1 MEGREQG
8 SAQRRA
14 KFVLVLGML
23 LCAGFVASGAFGMVA
38 AITGTTDSTSTDT
51 TTTTAAATDTTAAV
65 TDTTGAATDT
75 TPTTSAPASAANP
88 SISSDAGVYG
98 PGAIVKLSGAG
109 WLAGE
114 QVHLFVNDDQ
124 GKTWSYS
131 GDVVAGSDG
140 SFTHEFQLPS
150 SFVAVYSVTATGSNG
165 ETATTQFQDDAI
177 VVTFPAAATYNAAAW
192 AAGCTSSGFCGT
204 ANGGN
209 TAAVKLSIRQG
220 NGNYW
225 NGGSFGNASET
236 FSTTTLKSTGGNN
249 YTWSFA
255 FPVTSFPA
263 NGQYTMHVQ
272 GFDAS
277 GGAIKNDDQTVTFTI
292 QAQQSTS
299 LSVAAAS
306 GTYSGTTTL
315 SATLTSGGSGVSGKT
330 INFTL
335 NGNSVGGDT
344 TNASGTATLSGVG
357 LGGINAGTYVTGVGA
372 SFAGDG
378 SFTSS
383 NGTGSLAI
391 AKANQT
397 ITISNHAP
405 ATAAYNSSFTV
416 AASGGGSGNPVTF
429 SSSGAC
435 SNNGAS
441 FTMTSGSGTCAVKYD
456 QAGDA
461 NYNAAP
467 QVTDT
472 VNVAKVNQT
481 INFGSLGSKT
491 YGDPDFAVGATSSS
505 GLPASFSALG
515 SCTLVLGQVHL
526 TGAGTCTITASQA
539 GNDNFNAADAV
550 PQEFTI
556 ARATL
561 KLAANDATKV
571 YGAANPSFSGSIQ
584 GVVFPDAVTLTVD
597 SSATATSNVGTYPI
611 VPHANAAAGVLA
623 NYDVQATSG
632 TLTITK
638 KSITVKADDK
648 TKVYGEADPA
658 LTVTVPTGA
667 LESGDSLSGGLERE
681 SGNNVGSYQ
690 ISKGSLSAGGNYDLT
705 LTPGTFTITKKAAT
719 LTADD
724 MSKVYGSADPALTTT
739 DGGFV
744 AGDLGSGKI
753 TFSASRTAGESV
765 AGGPYTITPSASD
778 GATSLLGNY
787 DLTYKNGQL
796 TITKKAASL
805 TADDKSKVYGSADPA
820 LTTTDSG
827 FLVGDLGAG
836 KITFSASRAS
846 GESVVGSPYT
856 ITPSASD
863 GATSLLGNYD
873 VTVKTGQLTITKK
886 AITVAADDK
895 SKVYGSADPA
905 LTVTVPAGALE
916 SGDSLSGS
924 LTRESGN
931 NVGSYAITK
940 GGLTAGGNYD
950 LTVTPGTFTI
960 TKKSITVAADDKT
973 KVYGDADPALTV
985 SVPDSALVQGDSLSG
1000 SLERES
1006 GNNVG
1011 SYAISKGSLSAGGNY
1026 DLTVTP
1032 GTFTIAKKAITVK
1045 ADDKTKVYGSA
1056 DPALTVT
1063 VPAGELESGDSLSGS
1078 LDRAAGNNV
1087 GTYAITQGSLTAGAN
1102 YDLTVTAGTLTITK
1116 KPITVTA
1123 DEKTKVLGAADP
1135 ALTYKVTTGSLESG
1149 DGLSGAL
1156 TRAPGEAVG
1165 TYAIT
1170 QGTLTA
1176 GGNYDLTFVASTL
1189 KIVYG
1194 WDGFLQPIN
1203 DTAHQVGLQESKFKL
1218 GQTIPAKFVLKN
1230 AAGGVV
1236 RQATDPTFS
1245 RSGNLGACDND
1256 AAADTTDVVTPDAGV
1271 TYAWDGSQ
1279 YHYNWSTKNL
1289 TAGEYRIHAN
1299 LADGTKQYVDIC
1311 LTK

>member
-1 MEGREQG
+1 MEGRKQS
-8 SAQRRA
+8 SARRRA
-14 KFVLVLGML
+14 KFVLVLGVL
-23 LCAGFVASGAFGMVA
+23 LCAGVVASGAFGMVA
-38 AITGTTDSTSTDT
+38 AITGTTESTSTN
-51 TTTTAAATDTTAAV
+51 TTAAATDTTATPTS
-65 TDTTGAATDT
+65 TDTDTATAATEGT
-75 TPTTSAPASAANP
+75 TTTSAPAGNP

-98 PGAIVKLSGAG
+98 PGATVKLSGSG

-140 SFTHEFQLPS
+140 SFTHEIQLPS

-165 ETATTQFQDDAI
+165 ETATTQFQDDAV

-192 AAGCTSSGFCGT
+192 ATGCTSSGFCGT

-209 TAAVKLSIRQG
+209 TAAVRLSIRQG

-225 NGGSFGNASET
+225 NGSSFGSASET
-236 FSTTTLKSTGGNN
+236 FSPTTLKSTGGNN

-255 FPVTSFPA
+255 FPVTSFPV

-272 GFDAS
+272 GLDAS

-292 QAQQSTS
+292 QTQQSTS

-330 INFTL
+330 ISFTL
-335 NGNSVGGDT
+335 NGNSVGSDT
-344 TNASGTATLSGVG
+344 TNSSGTATLSGVG
-357 LGGINAGTYVTGVGA
+357 LGGINAGTYGTGVGV

-397 ITISNHAP
+397 I
-405 ATAAYNSSFTV
+405 
-416 AASGGGSGNPVTF
+416 
-429 SSSGAC
+429 
-435 SNNGAS
+435 
-441 FTMTSGSGTCAVKYD
+441 D
-456 QAGDA
+456 
-461 NYNAAP
+461 
-467 QVTDT
+467 
-472 VNVAKVNQT
+472 
-481 INFGSLGSKT
+481 FGSLGSKT

-505 GLPASFSALG
+505 GLPVSFSALG
-515 SCTLVLGQVHL
+515 SCTLVLGHVQL

-539 GNDNFNAADAV
+539 GDDNYNAAGAV
-550 PQEFTI
+550 PQAFTI

-584 GVVFPDAVTLTVD
+584 GVVSPDAVTLTLD
-597 SSATATSNVGTYPI
+597 SPATVTSNVGTYPI
-611 VPHANAAAGVLA
+611 VPHATGAADVLA
-623 NYDVQATSG
+623 NYDVQATRG
-632 TLTITK
+632 TLTITTK
-638 KSITVKADDK
+638 AITVAADDK
-648 TKVYGEADPA
+648 TKVYGDADPA
-658 LTVTVPTGA
+658 LTVSVPDGA
-667 LESGDSLSGGLERE
+667 LAQGDSLSGSLERE
-681 SGNNVGSYQ
+681 SGNNVGSYA
-690 ISKGSLSAGGNYDLT
+690 ITRGSLTAGGNYDLT
-705 LTPGTFTITKKAAT
+705 VTPGTFTITTKAATLTADDKSKVYGSADPALTTTESGFLADDLGAGKITFSASRAAGESVAGGPYAITPLGSDGATSLLGNYDVTYKTGQLTITKKAAT

-724 MSKVYGSADPALTTT
+724 KSKVYGSADPALTTT
-739 DGGFV
+739 DSGFL
-744 AGDLGSGKI
+744 AADLGAGKI
-753 TFSASRTAGESV
+753 TFSASRASGESV

-787 DLTYKNGQL
+787 D
-796 TITKKAASL
+796 
-805 TADDKSKVYGSADPA
+805 
-820 LTTTDSG
+820 
-827 FLVGDLGAG
+827 
-836 KITFSASRAS
+836 
-846 GESVVGSPYT
+846 
-856 ITPSASD
+856 
-863 GATSLLGNYD
+863 
-873 VTVKTGQLTITKK
+873 VTVETGQLTITKK
-886 AITVAADDK
+886 AITVTADDK

-924 LTRESGN
+924 LTRESGS

-940 GGLTAGGNYD
+940 GSLTAGGDYD

-960 TKKSITVAADDKT
+960 T
-973 KVYGDADPALTV
+973 
-985 SVPDSALVQGDSLSG
+985 
-1000 SLERES
+1000 
-1006 GNNVG
+1006 
-1011 SYAISKGSLSAGGNY
+1011 
-1026 DLTVTP
+1026 
-1032 GTFTIAKKAITVK
+1032 KKAITVK

-1063 VPAGELESGDSLSGS
+1063 VPAGALESGDSLSGS
-1078 LDRAAGNNV
+1078 LVRAAGSNVGSYAITNGSLTAGSNYDLTVTPGTLTITKKAITVAAEDKTKVYGSADPALTVTVPAGALESGDSLSGSLVRAAGNNV
-1087 GTYAITQGSLTAGAN
+1087 GTYAITKGTLTAGAN
-1102 YDLTVTAGTLTITK
+1102 YDLTVTPGTLTITR

-1123 DEKTKVLGAADP
+1123 DPQTKVVGASDP
-1135 ALTYKVTTGSLESG
+1135 ALTYKVTSGGLESG
-1149 DGLSGAL
+1149 DNFSGAL
-1156 TRAPGEAVG
+1156 TRAPGEAIG
-1165 TYAIT
+1165 TYTIT

-1176 GGNYDLTFVASTL
+1176 GGNYDLTFVGSTL
-1189 KIVYG
+1189 KIGYR

-1203 DTAHQVGLQESKFKL
+1203 DTAHQTGLLESKFKL

-1236 RQATDPTFS
+1236 QQATDPTFS
-1245 RSGNLGACDND
+1245 RSGNLGTCDNN
-1256 AAADTTDVVTPDAGV
+1256 AATDTTEVVTPDAGV
-1271 TYAWDGSQ
+1271 SYTWDGSQ

-1289 TAGEYRIHAN
+1289 TAGEYRIYAN
-1299 LADGTKQYVDIC
+1299 LADGTKPYVDIC